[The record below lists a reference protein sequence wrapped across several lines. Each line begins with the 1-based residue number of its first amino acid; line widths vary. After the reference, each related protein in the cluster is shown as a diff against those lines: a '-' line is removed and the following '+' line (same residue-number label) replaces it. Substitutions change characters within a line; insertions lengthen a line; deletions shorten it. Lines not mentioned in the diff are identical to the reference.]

1 MNAFEHVED
10 VFLCSFEFDYTSK
23 AGKNYGALGGGGHYS
38 NLMQE
43 LGGPDLPGVGFSLG
57 IERLYDVLKDDGLM
71 SDDNLSLD
79 VYVMPLG
86 KEVSGYAL
94 NIANKLR
101 LAGYSTDYCFDDVK
115 LGNMFK
121 RASKKNAKYAI
132 IIGDNEYNNRKLV
145 VKDLRKEEQV
155 EIDEDNIVSYFDAIF
170 NQEECCC
177 KSNGE
182 CCSNEECK

>member
-1 MNAFEHVED
+1 MGYMTQEELA
-10 VFLCSFEFDYTSK
+10 SK
-23 AGKNYGALGGGGHYS
+23 LGKNQGT
-38 NLMQE
+38 
-43 LGGPDLPGVGFSLG
+43 V
-57 IERLYDVLKDDGLM
+57 
-71 SDDNLSLD
+71 
-79 VYVMPLG
+79 
-86 KEVSGYAL
+86 
-94 NIANKLR
+94 ANKLR

-170 NQEECCC
+170 NQEE
-177 KSNGE
+177 
-182 CCSNEECK
+182 